1 MKNVL
6 VFGSS
11 GALGSAISDE
21 FENLGFNVIRLT
33 SATAKEACLSTQD
46 VNWPSTVCAN
56 GKITAAIWAQGF
68 NQSDSIETFSVDTF
82 SKHVDANLTYILETL
97 GQLIST
103 DAFSNDARIVVLSSI
118 WQDSSR
124 RNKLSY
130 IVTKSALKGLVSS
143 LCLELGSKG
152 ISINAVLPG
161 VTDTPMTHRNLDAN
175 QIAHV
180 IDETPLGQLPKI
192 EDVSR
197 TVTWL
202 ASQESKGINGQFVT
216 VDNGWTRHR
225 NV

>member
-6 VFGSS
+6 GFGSS
-11 GALGSAISDE
+11 GALGSAISDD
-21 FENLGFNVIRLT
+21 FENLDFNVMRLT
-33 SATAKEACLSTQD
+33 SGQTKENYLSTRD
-46 VNWPSTVCAN
+46 ANWTSTVCTN
-56 GKITAAIWAQGF
+56 GKISAAIWAQGF
-68 NQSDSIETFSVDTF
+68 NQSDSIDTF
-82 SKHVDANLTYILETL
+82 SLETFNKHVDANLTYILETL
-97 GQLIST
+97 GQLVSSG
-103 DAFSNDARIVVLSSI
+103 AFTNDARIVVLSSI
-118 WQDSSR
+118 WQESSR
-124 RNKLSY
+124 SNKLSY

-161 VTDTPMTHRNLDAN
+161 VTDTPMTHKNLTAN

-180 IDETPLGQLPKI
+180 VDETPLGQLPKI

-197 TVTWL
+197 TVVWL
-202 ASQESKGINGQFVT
+202 SSQESKGINGQFVT

>member
-11 GALGSAISDE
+11 GALGSAISDD
-21 FENLGFNVIRLT
+21 FENLDFNVIRLT
-33 SATAKEACLSTQD
+33 SGQKKENYLSTRD
-46 VNWPSTVCAN
+46 ANWTSTVCTN
-56 GKITAAIWAQGF
+56 GKISAAIWAQGF
-68 NQSDSIETFSVDTF
+68 NQSDSIDTF
-82 SKHVDANLTYILETL
+82 SLETFNKHVDANLTYILETL
-97 GQLIST
+97 GQLVST
-103 DAFSNDARIVVLSSI
+103 GAFTNDARIVVLSSI
-118 WQDSSR
+118 WQESSR
-124 RNKLSY
+124 SNKLSY

-161 VTDTPMTHRNLDAN
+161 VTDTPMTHKNLTAN

-180 IDETPLGQLPKI
+180 VDETPLGQLPKI

-197 TVTWL
+197 TVVWL
-202 ASQESKGINGQFVT
+202 SSQESKGINGQFVT

>member
-11 GALGSAISDE
+11 GALGSAISDD
-21 FENLGFNVIRLT
+21 FENLDFNVMRLT
-33 SATAKEACLSTQD
+33 SGQTKENYLSTRD
-46 VNWPSTVCAN
+46 ANWTSTVCTN
-56 GKITAAIWAQGF
+56 GKISAAIWAQGF
-68 NQSDSIETFSVDTF
+68 NQSDSIDTF
-82 SKHVDANLTYILETL
+82 SLETFNKHVDANLTYILETL
-97 GQLIST
+97 GQLVST
-103 DAFSNDARIVVLSSI
+103 GAFTNDARIVVLSSI
-118 WQDSSR
+118 WQESSR
-124 RNKLSY
+124 SNKLSY

-161 VTDTPMTHRNLDAN
+161 VTDTPMTHKNLTAN

-180 IDETPLGQLPKI
+180 VDETPLGQLPKI

-197 TVTWL
+197 TVVWL
-202 ASQESKGINGQFVT
+202 SSQESKGINGQFVT

>member
-11 GALGSAISDE
+11 GALGSAISDD
-21 FENLGFNVIRLT
+21 FENLDFNVIRLT
-33 SATAKEACLSTQD
+33 SGQKKENYLSTRD
-46 VNWPSTVCAN
+46 VNWTSTVCTN
-56 GKITAAIWAQGF
+56 GKISAAIWAQGF
-68 NQSDSIETFSVDTF
+68 NQSDSIDTF
-82 SKHVDANLTYILETL
+82 SLETFNKHVDANLTYILETL
-97 GQLIST
+97 GQLVST
-103 DAFSNDARIVVLSSI
+103 GAFTNDARIVVLSSI
-118 WQDSSR
+118 WQESSR
-124 RNKLSY
+124 SNKLSY

-161 VTDTPMTHRNLDAN
+161 VTDTPMTHKNLTAN

-180 IDETPLGQLPKI
+180 VDETPLGQLPKI

-197 TVTWL
+197 TVVWL
-202 ASQESKGINGQFVT
+202 SSQESKGINGQFVT